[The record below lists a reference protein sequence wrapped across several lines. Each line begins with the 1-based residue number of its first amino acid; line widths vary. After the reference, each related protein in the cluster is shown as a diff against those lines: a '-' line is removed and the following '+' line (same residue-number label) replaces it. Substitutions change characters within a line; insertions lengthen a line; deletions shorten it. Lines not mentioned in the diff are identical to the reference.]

1 MKFYSIRG
9 VFLERQTRCCLSTIP
24 GLAHRRQSVACQKK
38 PNWFTGLSFMAL
50 LHLHM
55 KTEAL
60 ICGEVK
66 LDIKFI
72 VQELK
77 EENQHISQI

>member
-1 MKFYSIRG
+1 MN
-9 VFLERQTRCCLSTIP
+9 
-24 GLAHRRQSVACQKK
+24 
-38 PNWFTGLSFMAL
+38 PNWLTGLSFMAL